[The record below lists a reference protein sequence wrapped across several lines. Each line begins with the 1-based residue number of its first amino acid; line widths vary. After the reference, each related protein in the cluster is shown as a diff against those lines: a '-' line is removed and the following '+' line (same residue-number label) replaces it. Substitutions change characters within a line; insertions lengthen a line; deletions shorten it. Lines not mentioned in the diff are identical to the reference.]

1 MDLALLNLG
10 PSEVLL
16 VLVLLVLLFGVDRV
30 PQLARSMGRFRG
42 EMERARRQFE
52 RAIEDEEQKALREQ
66 LEFERQRE
74 AQIRAQQHAGH
85 VAPPTPEEERAV
97 HEAAAALGIAT
108 EGRTVDELRAAIAQR
123 VQPGPT

>member
-1 MDLALLNLG
+1 MNLALLNLG

-30 PQLARSMGRFRG
+30 PQLARSLGRFKG

-52 RAIEDEEQKALREQ
+52 RAVEDEEARALREQ

-74 AQIRAQQHAGH
+74 AQMRAQVQPALDAE
-85 VAPPTPEEERAV
+85 VEEARAV
-97 HEAAAALGIAT
+97 REAATALGLPT
-108 EGRTVDELRAAIAQR
+108 EGKSVDELRAAIGQR
-123 VQPGPT
+123 LQKHT